1 MTGRR
6 RPPRTLTPA
15 TVTARYPAFRSGR
28 VENWAARS
36 DDGTWAYERL
46 EQAGTPWEV
55 THLPTG
61 TAGPWYGTLPAARA
75 GTADGSALAYVEL
88 ALAHG
93 RGEHAAARVPACG
106 RC

>member
-55 THLPTG
+55 THLPT
-61 TAGPWYGTLPAARA
+61 ARA